1 MKVNKGFKFQSN
13 VCSRCHDLLMMSM
26 KFNDIAILNNKGSNY
41 CCIISAI
48 TKSEAIDLVWNA
60 ALTEKSRTL

>member
-1 MKVNKGFKFQSN
+1 MKVNKGFKLQSN

-48 TKSEAIDLVWNA
+48 SKSEAINLV
-60 ALTEKSRTL
+60 

>member
-1 MKVNKGFKFQSN
+1 MKVNKGFKLQSI

-41 CCIISAI
+41 CCIISPI
-48 TKSEAIDLVWNA
+48 SKSEAINLV
-60 ALTEKSRTL
+60 